1 MSDTTTTTG
10 NPSTIQSE
18 QAGTET
24 FMNLMDSVGQSRK
37 AKKNVYSL
45 LVTAREAAK
54 NNNDVS
60 SMFVLANQ
68 SASETL
74 QERFKR
80 VFG

>member
-24 FMNLMDSVGQSRK
+24 FMNLMDSMGRSSE

-45 LVTAREAAK
+45 LVNAREAAK
-54 NNNDVS
+54 TNDVS